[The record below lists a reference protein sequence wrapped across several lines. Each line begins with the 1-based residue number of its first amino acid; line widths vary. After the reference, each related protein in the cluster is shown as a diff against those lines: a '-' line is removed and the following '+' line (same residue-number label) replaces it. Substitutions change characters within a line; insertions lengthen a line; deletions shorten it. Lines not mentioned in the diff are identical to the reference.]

1 MPKFTFTLL
10 NYLDF
15 KSKIEKWQAIF
26 GNQNVILRIY
36 DKKVL
41 VDGCVCKDFSSIL
54 GLKKPLKSLNINEG
68 LGVVKTKVKHFLLET
83 KAPQEI
89 VSYVDELSINDS
101 NYTLVNKELR
111 LPNILSKFYEDNTK
125 LDLDKDLLACLNSP
139 SAHRYMEPARAIA
152 EITLEILNE
161 AKQNKSIVIDKYKKV
176 VEAYL

>member
-1 MPKFTFTLL
+1 M
-10 NYLDF
+10 
-15 KSKIEKWQAIF
+15 
-26 GNQNVILRIY
+26 
-36 DKKVL
+36 
-41 VDGCVCKDFSSIL
+41 
-54 GLKKPLKSLNINEG
+54 
-68 LGVVKTKVKHFLLET
+68 VKTKVKHFLLET